1 MRIGVD
7 YYPEHWERA
16 RWDIDAQMMK
26 EAGIR
31 VVRIAEFAWSL
42 LEPREGEYRFEWLDE
57 AMDFFAGQGIGVV
70 LCTPSATPPKWM
82 VDRYP
87 EILQAD
93 VHGNPKLF
101 GTRKHYC
108 FNSALYREKCRVL
121 NTMIAERYG
130 AHPALE
136 AWQVDNELGWANTT
150 RCYCDECESKFK
162 TYLAEKYRDIGVL
175 NRAYGTVFWSQV
187 YNGFEEL
194 ILPRAGACYD
204 VDAGTQGQNPALLLD
219 FDRFCSD
226 SVISFV
232 RETCEVIR
240 KHSDR
245 PVTSNLLDAAVN
257 SGTGIDYFKLAE
269 ELDFVSWDNYIEFQ
283 WGVAQDATVSHD
295 HALLRSYKKQPFWVM
310 EQQSGPCGWSKL
322 GPTPAPGKL
331 RLWTYAAVANG
342 ADSVVY
348 FRWRA
353 CPFGVEEYWHGVL
366 NHDGKPTRRLA
377 EVSQVG
383 AEMKKLSQTYG
394 ALAPKA
400 RVAIVKSFDSEWSHA
415 IHSHVE
421 GFRYDALLTDYYRA
435 FYRLGIAVDF
445 VTEQEDLG
453 GYALV
458 LAPALV
464 MIGENGLANLE
475 GYAERGGNLLISFRS
490 GIKDLHNN
498 MLTRTV
504 PGVFARLTGVEVR
517 DYDAQ
522 YQHATQVSG
531 VFGKGTASLWCDVV
545 DLAGAQALGVY
556 TQNYFAGKPCFTVNR
571 QGKGNVY
578 YIGCDLDD
586 AAMGNLARYLG
597 AQSGLEVPLYGVE
610 GVETV
615 SATDGKRNPLFI
627 LNHNDVPVTVPV
639 SKKYTDMLSQ
649 ARVECA
655 VTLEPYGVAILD
667 EA

>member
-7 YYPEHWERA
+7 YYPEHWERE

-26 EAGIR
+26 DAGIQ
-31 VVRIAEFAWSL
+31 VVRLAEFAWSL
-42 LEPREGEYRFEWLDE
+42 FEPREGEFEFAWLDE
-57 AMDFFAGQGIGVV
+57 IMDFFAEHKIGVV

-87 EILQAD
+87 QILQAD

-121 NTMIAERYG
+121 NDKIAARYA

-150 RCYCDECESKFK
+150 RCYCDECEVKFK
-162 TYLAEKYRDIGVL
+162 TYLSSQYQTIDQL
-175 NRAYGTVFWSQV
+175 NKAYGTVFWSQI
-187 YNGFEEL
+187 YNTFDEL
-194 ILPRAGACYD
+194 IIPRAGACYD

-232 RETCEVIR
+232 QETCKTIR
-240 KHSDR
+240 AYSDK
-245 PVTSNLLDAAVN
+245 PITSNLLDAAVN
-257 SGTGIDYFKLAE
+257 SGTGIDYFKLSKE
-269 ELDFVSWDNYIEFQ
+269 FDFVSWDNYIEFQ
-283 WGVAQDATVSHD
+283 WGIAQDATVSHD
-295 HALLRSYKKQPFWVM
+295 HALLRSYKKKPFWVM
-310 EQQSGPCGWSKL
+310 EQQSGPCGWSKM
-322 GPTPAPGKL
+322 GPTPEPGKL

-377 EVSQVG
+377 EISHVG
-383 AEMKKLSQTYG
+383 VEMQKLSQTYG
-394 ALAPKA
+394 ALMPKA

-421 GFRYDALLTDYYRA
+421 GFQYDQLLTAYYRP
-435 FYRLGIAVDF
+435 FYNMGIAVDF
-445 VTEQEDLG
+445 VTAEEDLKD
-453 GYALV
+453 YDLV
-458 LAPALV
+458 MAPALIMV
-464 MIGENGLANLE
+464 SREGITNLE
-475 GYAERGGNLLISFRS
+475 NYARQGGNLVLSFRS
-490 GIKDLHNN
+490 GIKDMNNN
-498 MLTRTV
+498 MLTQTV
-504 PGVFARLTGVEVR
+504 PGVFASLAGVEVH

-522 YQHATQVSG
+522 YQHQTQVSG
-531 VFGKGTASLWCDVV
+531 VFGKGTASLWCDVI
-545 DLAGAQALGVY
+545 DTKEATPLGVY
-556 TQNYFAGKPCFTVNR
+556 TQRYFAGKPCFTVNR
-571 QGKGNVY
+571 QGEGNVY
-578 YIGCDLDD
+578 YIGCDLDES
-586 AAMGNLARYLG
+586 AMQNLARYLG
-597 AQSGLEVPLYGVE
+597 AQAGLEIPLYQVE

-615 SATDGKRNPLFI
+615 YATDGKRKPVFV

-639 SKKYTDMLSQ
+639 SKKYTNMLTESP
-649 ARVECA
+649 VECA
-655 VTLEPYGVAILD
+655 LTLEPFGVAILD
-667 EA
+667 D